1 MIATALLAA
10 VLTADK
16 LPRVQAVVASA
27 SWCSPCKFQKQDCE
41 KLKEFLRVG
50 DEVTAHIRFVDGD
63 KDPAFVT
70 AHKVEVYPETLI
82 FVDGKEVHRFKG
94 QTSALRILAVM
105 HREQAKL
112 LEGGK

>member
-1 MIATALLAA
+1 MIATMILAA

-16 LPRVQAVVASA
+16 PPRVQAVVASA

-41 KLKEFLRVG
+41 KLKEFLKVG
-50 DEVTAHIRFVDGD
+50 DEPTAHIRFIDGD

-70 AHKVEVYPETLI
+70 AYKIEVYPETLI
-82 FVDGKEVHRFKG
+82 FVDGKEVYRFKG
-94 QTSALRILAVM
+94 QASALRILAAM

-112 LEGGK
+112 VEGGK